1 MYQKVNGVEL
11 YYEKAGQGQP
21 IILLH
26 GNGGS
31 HRLFHKF
38 IKLLEANYKV
48 YAIDS
53 RDHGLST
60 KVEELDYRTMAED
73 IAEFIRALEIEKPI
87 LYGFSDGGILGLL
100 IASKYPELLSKLI
113 ISGANLNPGGI
124 VRKWDRLF
132 RALYRITKNRKIL
145 LMNTQPDISL
155 EELHRI
161 TIPTLVL
168 AGSRDMIT
176 REHTQLIADNIKGS
190 TLNILKGEGHTS
202 YVINHKKLY
211 KILKINNFITE
222 VND

>member
-1 MYQKVNGVEL
+1 MYQEVNGIEL
-11 YYEKAGQGQP
+11 FYEKAGQGQP

-31 HRLFHKF
+31 HRLFHKL
-38 IKLLEANYKV
+38 IKLLETNYTV

-53 RDHGLST
+53 RDHGYST
-60 KVEELDYRTMAED
+60 KVEELNYRTMAED
-73 IAEFIRALEIEKPI
+73 IAEFIRVLGIEKPI

-100 IASKYPELLSKLI
+100 IASKYPMLLSKLI
-113 ISGANLNPGGI
+113 VSGANLNPDGI
-124 VRKWDRLF
+124 VKRWDRLF
-132 RALYRITKNRKIL
+132 RLLYRITKNRKLL
-145 LMNTQPDISL
+145 LMNTQPDIRP

-176 REHTQLIADNIKGS
+176 REHTLMIAENIKGS
-190 TLNILKGEGHTS
+190 ILQILKGEGHTS

-211 KILKINNFITE
+211 RILADFI
-222 VND
+222 